1 MYKYS
6 VSILILTYN
15 HQEFIYDTLSSV
27 EKQNFSSVQVVI
39 GDDSSSDKTQEI
51 INIFELK
58 SKFDF
63 IKLFN
68 DKNNG
73 ITKNFNKCLES
84 CDGKYIFLLGGD
96 DLFCPNKIESQFVF
110 MEENPSVVMSYHD
123 VEVFNSKTKKK
134 INNYSDFFKV
144 KNPDLE
150 SLLKYGAFFAGCSV
164 AVRNSKTLPRCD
176 EGIKYASDWLWYI
189 EILIESRGE
198 IGCLNGIFSRYRR
211 HSNNITSSRYLEQ
224 SLGETIRSLDIIQM
238 KYPFLKGLVRETL
251 GERMFAY
258 GIKFILKLKFFIGF
272 KVLFGAILT
281 SPFSPFRFVFFRMNS
296 IFLRLRRLYEK

>member
-6 VSILILTYN
+6 VSVLIITYN
-15 HQEFIYDTLSSV
+15 HEDFILDTLESV
-27 EKQNFSSVQVVI
+27 EAQGFNSIQVVI
-39 GDDSSSDKTQEI
+39 GDDASTDKTKEI
-51 INIFELK
+51 IESFSSR
-58 SKFDF
+58 SKFDY
-63 IKLFN
+63 ISLFN
-68 DKNNG
+68 SENKG
-73 ITKNFNKCLES
+73 ITENFNNCLSLCSGE
-84 CDGKYIFLLGGD
+84 YIFLLGGD

-110 MEENPSVVMSYHD
+110 MEKNPNIVISYHD

-176 EGIKYASDWLWYI
+176 EVIKYASDWLWYV
-189 EILIESRGE
+189 EILIESRGG
-198 IGCLNGIFSRYRR
+198 IGCLNGVLSRYRR

-238 KYPFLKGLVRETL
+238 KYPFLKDLVRETL

-258 GIKFILKLKFFIGF
+258 GIKFILKFKFFIGF
-272 KVLFGAILT
+272 KVLFGAILM